1 MFIRQSRP
9 IVHDF
14 DVPGIAI
21 KTVSFPSSQF
31 PNDAKAFKM
40 VKAFVDRSRRNGR
53 FFKSQPAEA
62 LGRSSSAR

>member
-1 MFIRQSRP
+1 MFIRQPRP

-14 DVPGIAI
+14 NIPGIAV

-40 VKAFVDRSRRNGR
+40 VKAFVEHAKANADLWEFS
-53 FFKSQPAEA
+53 FQELPQQTA
-62 LGRSSSAR
+62 